1 MIFIKYSFFKE
12 KWKGKQQEKKLE
24 ALQEALINEQKIT
37 MEKLTRE
44 RMDVD
49 RVKVSYL

>member
-1 MIFIKYSFFKE
+1 M
-12 KWKGKQQEKKLE
+12 E
-24 ALQEALINEQKIT
+24 ALQEALMNEQKIT

-49 RVKVSYL
+49 RVKVKFNLFSN